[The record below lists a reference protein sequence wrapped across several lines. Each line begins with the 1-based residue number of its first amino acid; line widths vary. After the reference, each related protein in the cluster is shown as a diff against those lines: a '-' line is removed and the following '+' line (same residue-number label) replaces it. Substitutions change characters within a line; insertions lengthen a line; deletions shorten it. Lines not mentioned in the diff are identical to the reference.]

1 MERELTPLERG
12 ILDFM
17 LGHLDLPA
25 GDALRAQVPHVRVLD
40 GILSGPTF
48 LELAVSPV
56 AARADCPDGKV
67 PVDAVIWSASGETTG
82 FILVWTHGGYLV
94 TLERTWVTD
103 EMPEGFPALEQLRLW
118 DPKTNRIWD
127 PRSV

>member
-1 MERELTPLERG
+1 MSAAFWTSCW
-12 ILDFM
+12 
-17 LGHLDLPA
+17 A
-25 GDALRAQVPHVRVLD
+25 TWTYLRATRFARRFRIVRVLD